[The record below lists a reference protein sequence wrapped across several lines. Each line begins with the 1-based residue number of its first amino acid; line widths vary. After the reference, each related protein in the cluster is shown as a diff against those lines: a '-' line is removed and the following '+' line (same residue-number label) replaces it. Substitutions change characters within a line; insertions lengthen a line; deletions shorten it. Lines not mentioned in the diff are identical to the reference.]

1 MFDTQALQKH
11 PGHASNWK
19 GTANHMSKDLVQG
32 SRKHISL
39 TSWVAFC
46 LCMLSFAARAQV
58 DQGTVT
64 GTVMDQE
71 GAVIPNVNATVTD
84 LGTALKLET
93 PKPAQL
99 CKIFLDK
106 ISEDDLR
113 CSRPRNVYVIIIE
126 NPPIRRKSR
135 GLAVRSHRDHLSLNL
150 SDRTTPRLGV
160 RL

>member
-1 MFDTQALQKH
+1 MIFVYLYIIRKT
-11 PGHASNWK
+11 
-19 GTANHMSKDLVQG
+19 NHMSKDLVQG

-58 DQGTVT
+58 DQETVT

-71 GAVIPNVNATVTD
+71 GAVIPNANATVTD

-99 CKIFLDK
+99 RKN
-106 ISEDDLR
+106 ISLTR
-113 CSRPRNVYVIIIE
+113 FQKMI
-126 NPPIRRKSR
+126 
-135 GLAVRSHRDHLSLNL
+135 
-150 SDRTTPRLGV
+150 
-160 RL
+160 